1 MKKKVKVVMYSTMKN
16 TNALWWSGQNLY
28 LKGPED
34 PSRGELNHLYLLS
47 DEEIRIGDWFVS
59 EPRQTIHKCTAIFED
74 NLIDNSWENRENV
87 EITKNDCKK
96 IIATTDLLSNT
107 IKSSYVQFGTKVEE
121 TRIEY
126 LPKLSQDFLKF
137 FVDMYNQDKIIV
149 SVNVEYD
156 EDVIT
161 CNDCYKV
168 NGYINS
174 PDCCGEYY
182 VKEAFKV
189 NKENEINIIL

>member
-1 MKKKVKVVMYSTMKN
+1 MKKKVKVVMFPTVKN

-34 PSRGELNHLYLLS
+34 PSRGELYHLYLLS
-47 DEEIRIGDWFVS
+47 DDEIRVGDWFVS
-59 EPRQTIHKCTAIFED
+59 EPRSTIHKCTAIFE
-74 NLIDNSWENRENV
+74 NNIIDDSWENRENV

-107 IKSSYVQFGTKVEE
+107 IKSSYAQFVIKV
-121 TRIEY
+121 EY

-137 FVDMYNQDKIIV
+137 FVDMYNQDKDIV
-149 SVNVEYD
+149 SVYVEYD
-156 EDVIT
+156 EHEIT

-168 NGYINS
+168 NGSINS

-182 VKEAFKV
+182 VNEVFKV
-189 NKENEINIIL
+189 NKENEINIII